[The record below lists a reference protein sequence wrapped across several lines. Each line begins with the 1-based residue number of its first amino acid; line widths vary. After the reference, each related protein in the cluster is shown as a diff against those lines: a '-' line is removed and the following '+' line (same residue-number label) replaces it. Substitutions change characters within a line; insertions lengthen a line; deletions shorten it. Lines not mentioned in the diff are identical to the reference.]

1 MKASTALLVIG
12 VLLIFG
18 GILALANPLA
28 ASIAVTTLVG
38 AMFLASGVLQA
49 WFLFRDPGAQHRLW
63 NGLVALLTIVAGVW
77 LLTNPLEGTV
87 SLTLIL
93 GVVFLIMGVMRLL
106 ISSRLS
112 GTPFFWLM
120 LLSGLASV
128 AIGLLVFTDFQSAAT
143 SLLGILLGIQL
154 LAEGAGLAAI
164 GLFSRRLDR

>member
-12 VLLIFG
+12 VLLIIG
-18 GILALANPLA
+18 GIFALANPLA

-49 WFLFRDPGAQHRLW
+49 WFLFRDPGAHHRLW
-63 NGLVALLTIVAGVW
+63 NAFVALLTIVAGVW
-77 LLTNPLEGTV
+77 LLANPLAGTV
-87 SLTLIL
+87 SLTLML
-93 GVVFLIMGVMRLL
+93 GVVFLIMGIARLL

-120 LLSGLASV
+120 LLSGAASTL
-128 AIGLLVFTDFQSAAT
+128 IGVLVFTDFQSAAT

-154 LAEGAGLAAI
+154 LAEGAGLVAI